1 MRLPPEVAAYRNGA
15 RALAI
20 SGGYAVAVLGVAV
33 FVAVARGLAGV
44 WLVLLTLPSSLL
56 VQFVPADGT
65 VYLLCLTLGGLAQ
78 AWLLWLALRGRR
90 VSDLRS
96 G

>member
-1 MRLPPEVAAYRNGA
+1 VAAYRNGP

-20 SGGYAVAVLGVAV
+20 SGGYAGTVLSVAA
-33 FVAVARGLAGV
+33 FVVIANLQAAGSFAAV
-44 WLVLLTLPSSLL
+44 WLVLVAAPSSVLM
-56 VQFVPADGT
+56 QFVPAEGRL
-65 VYLLCLTLGGLAQ
+65 YILCLTLGGLAQ

-90 VSDLRS
+90 RS